1 MSARGQPRAALVRR
15 RRQAARHADAEI
27 RHLEVAVKYAAQ
39 HDDCRRIV
47 GLDKA
52 YWCKRILTIG
62 ETYDLVPSQM
72 LRLKGLLRLLD
83 GDQDSRA
90 RRHAFESAAQRGKAV
105 A

>member
-1 MSARGQPRAALVRR
+1 MSARVQLRAALVRR
-15 RRQAARHADAEI
+15 KRQAARLADAEI
-27 RHLEVAVKYAAQ
+27 RHLEVAVKYALQ

-62 ETYDLVPSQM
+62 DTYDLVPSQM

-83 GDQDSRA
+83 GDQDGRA
-90 RRHAFESAAQRGKAV
+90 RRHAFESAAQRGKAF